1 MSVTINPCGT
11 TNNCNF
17 KGKWD
22 RTEQGTPY
30 YKTNSGT
37 TAGAVMAV
45 PAGLIWLK
53 DLNKPT
59 TEEEVKKNINN
70 FKESFWKG
78 FNKGNK
84 TPDPDSKAFADGF
97 IRGVDRNLEP
107 ENLKKTV
114 ERNKKIKSRAIPAAI
129 VAAGLTL
136 GCGMLVDKLRNDK
149 AKDAANTVKQ
159 IGTKN
164 AIMSND
170 GLTLSNRGRVYYE
183 SNQGSKYGAL
193 LGAGCG
199 VADAALHSAKPKG
212 YISNA
217 LVFAIGGW
225 IMGAIAD
232 HYTNKDAKRHA

>member
-1 MSVTINPCGT
+1 MSATINPCGT

-22 RTEQGTPY
+22 KTEQGTPY
-30 YKTNSGT
+30 YKTSSGT

-45 PAGLIWLK
+45 PAGLIWLNQ
-53 DLNKPT
+53 LSKPT
-59 TEEEVKKNINN
+59 TEEEAGKNLNK
-70 FKESFWKG
+70 FKENFLKG
-78 FNKGNK
+78 FNKSSKGENK
-84 TPDPDSKAFADGF
+84 EFADAFLKG
-97 IRGVDRNLEP
+97 IDDSLKTDKM
-107 ENLKKTV
+107 KKTL
-114 ERNKKIKSRAIPAAI
+114 ERNKKMKSRAIPAAI
-129 VAAGLTL
+129 AAAGLTL

-159 IGTKN
+159 VGTKN

-170 GLTLSNRGRVYYE
+170 GLTLSNRGRAYYE

-212 YISNA
+212 YIGNA
-217 LVFAIGGW
+217 LVFALGGW